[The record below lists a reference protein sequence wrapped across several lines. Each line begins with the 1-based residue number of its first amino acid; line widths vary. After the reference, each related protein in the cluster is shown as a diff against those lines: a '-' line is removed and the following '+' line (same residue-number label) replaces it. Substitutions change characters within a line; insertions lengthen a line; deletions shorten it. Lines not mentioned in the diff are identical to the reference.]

1 MDTSARSASLEP
13 SADHP
18 AFPVVGIGASAGGL
32 EAFTH
37 LFEHLPATTSMA
49 YVVIQH
55 LDPSHPSLLP
65 GLLSRITRMPVQEGY
80 DGLTVEPDHVYVMP
94 SNVDM
99 TIEQG
104 VLTLRPRTQH
114 NGQHFA
120 IDTFFRSLAHD
131 RQQRAIGVLL
141 SGTASDGTLG
151 LQAIKAAG
159 GITFAQDAHSAA
171 FPQMPQ
177 SAIDSGCVDRVL
189 PPEEIARELARLSVH
204 PYIVQSEEPT
214 ELPPDEEQS
223 LTALLRLLRTEKGV
237 DFLAYK
243 PATLKRRIQHRMAV
257 LHLDRLSDY
266 VAYLETHHDE
276 VEALYQNVLVH
287 VTSFFRDPDA
297 FDALGGLAFPAI
309 LEQHTSGDPIRVWV
323 SGCSTGEEAYS
334 LLICLREFLDE
345 RSLSI
350 PVQLFATDINPKALE
365 QARVGIYPAAALREV
380 SPRRLQQFFIP
391 VDRARRSYRIATALR
406 DRCIFALHN
415 VAKDPPFSHL
425 DLVSCRNLLIY
436 LKQDLQ
442 RKVLQTFHYALNPQ
456 GFLWLGTSESVGPQS
471 RLFAVVEL
479 HQKLYFKK
487 ASGRNF
493 PLSLIMSEETPP
505 VSNAEEGGTPMPEET
520 IKGGDLQQEADRLLL
535 ANYTPASVVIDADM
549 EILHVRGHT
558 SPYLELAPGKAGLNL
573 LNMVRDGLGLALRT
587 AVHAAGK
594 EHHLVTKDGLQVSA
608 PGATRQVR
616 ITVIPLKT
624 SSGGP
629 YFLVLFGEMPS
640 VAAAALPSTEEQAS
654 RSSRRGSSAQRIA
667 FLEQELSANRAE
679 MQTMLEE
686 RDAANEELQ
695 TAIEEIRAS
704 NEELQAINEELTTAN
719 TKLHSSNEQLR
730 SAQEYAGAIVET
742 VREPLVVL
750 SSDLRVQRA
759 NTAFYQFYRMMP
771 QDTEGHVLTELGS
784 GQWNIPQLRTL
795 LEQILATNQS
805 FSNYQL
811 EQTFPMI
818 GHKIMLLN
826 ARRLLRERE
835 RPDEP
840 LILLAM
846 EDISERREI
855 ERQKDAL
862 FGMVSHELKDPINNV
877 KLAVQLLE
885 RQLAETGYE
894 EATTLL
900 GKIKKQLDEFAR
912 LIDETLDVTAIEGG
926 TMPWHPATFAI
937 DGLVRETVEQV
948 EQSNP
953 DAHVLLE
960 NEVHTDVYGD
970 EERTR
975 QVFTNLLT
983 NALKYSSLTYPI
995 QVRLSTGEE
1004 DVIVSVQDHGVGIP
1018 KDQQA
1023 RLFER
1028 FYQDE
1033 NVGQPGVPG
1042 LGLGLYIAAEITKRQ
1057 GGRIWV
1063 ESEPGKGAIF
1073 SFTIPRRKAQESI

>member
-1 MDTSARSASLEP
+1 MDTTTACSASHEP
-13 SADHP
+13 SAGRP

-32 EAFTH
+32 EAFTQ
-37 LFEHLPATTSMA
+37 LFEHLPATTGMA

-65 GLLSRITRMPVQEGY
+65 GLLARITRMPVREGQ
-80 DGLTVEPDHVYVMP
+80 DGLTVEPDHVYVIP

-99 TIEQG
+99 TLEQG
-104 VLTLRPRTQH
+104 TLTLRPRTQRS
-114 NGQHFA
+114 GQHFA

-131 RQQRAIGVLL
+131 RQQQAIGVLL

-159 GITFAQDAHSAA
+159 GITFAQDAHTAA

-177 SAIDSGCVDRVL
+177 SAIAVGCVDRVL
-189 PPEEIARELARLSVH
+189 PPEETARELVRLSAH
-204 PYIVQSEEPT
+204 PYVAQPEELN
-214 ELPPDEEQS
+214 ELPPGEEQS

-243 PATLKRRIQHRMAV
+243 PATLKRRILHRMAV
-257 LHLDRLSDY
+257 QHLDRLADY
-266 VAYLETHHDE
+266 VAYLETHQDE
-276 VEALYQNVLVH
+276 VEALYQNVLIH

-297 FDALGGLAFPAI
+297 FDALRRLAFPAMV
-309 LEQHTSGDPIRVWV
+309 ERRAPGDPIRVWV
-323 SGCSTGEEAYS
+323 SGCSSGEEAYS

-345 RSLSI
+345 HTLSI
-350 PVQLFATDINPKALE
+350 PVQLFATDINQKALE
-365 QARVGIYPAAALREV
+365 QARVGIYPEAALHEV
-380 SPRRLQQFFIP
+380 SPKRLQQFFTP
-391 VDRARRSYRIATALR
+391 VDRARGSYRITTALR
-406 DRCIFALHN
+406 ERCIFALHN
-415 VAKDPPFSHL
+415 VAKDPPFSRL
-425 DLVSCRNLLIY
+425 DLASCRNLLIY

-456 GFLWLGTSESVGPQS
+456 GFLWLGASESVGPQS
-471 RLFAVVEL
+471 RLFTAVEPR
-479 HQKLYFKK
+479 QKLYLKK
-487 ASGRNF
+487 AAGWSF
-493 PLSLIMSEETPP
+493 PFSLIMSEKMP
-505 VSNAEEGGTPMPEET
+505 VSHTEEGGTLMPEET

-535 ANYTPASVVIDADM
+535 ANFTPASVVIDADM

-558 SPYLELAPGKAGLNL
+558 SPYLELASGKAGLNL

-587 AVHAAGK
+587 AVHAATK
-594 EHHLVTKDGLQVSA
+594 EHHLVTKEGLQVGA

-629 YFLVLFGEMPS
+629 YFLVVFGEMPP
-640 VAAAALPSTEEQAS
+640 VAAAALPLTGEQAG
-654 RSSRRGSSAQRIA
+654 RSSRRGPSAQRIA
-667 FLEQELSANRAE
+667 ILEQELAATRTE

-750 SSDLRVQRA
+750 SGDLRVQRA
-759 NTAFYQFYRMMP
+759 NTAFYQCFGMMP
-771 QDTEGHVLTELGS
+771 QDTEGRALAELGS
-784 GQWNIPQLRTL
+784 GQWNIQQLRTL
-795 LEQILATNQS
+795 LEQVLATNQS
-805 FSNYQL
+805 FSNYEVQ
-811 EQTFPMI
+811 QTFPMV
-818 GHKIMLLN
+818 GHKSMLLN

-835 RPDEP
+835 RPSEP

-855 ERQKDAL
+855 EQQKDVL
-862 FGMVSHELKDPINNV
+862 LGMVSHGLKDPITSV
-877 KLAVQLLE
+877 KLLAQLLE
-885 RQLAETGYE
+885 QRLAEAGNE

-900 GKIKKQLDEFAR
+900 GKMEKQLDEFAR
-912 LIDETLDVTAIEGG
+912 LIDEMLDVSALEGG
-926 TMPWHPATFAI
+926 AMPWHPTTFVI
-937 DGLVRETVEQV
+937 DGLVREVVAQLEQG
-948 EQSNP
+948 NP
-953 DAHVLLE
+953 TAQVLLE

-970 EERTR
+970 AERTR
-975 QVFTNLLT
+975 QVLTSLLT
-983 NALKYSSLTYPI
+983 NALKYSAPTDPI
-995 QVRLSTGEE
+995 QVRLSTKEE
-1004 DVIVSVQDHGVGIP
+1004 DVTVSVQDHGVGIP
-1018 KDQQA
+1018 KEQQA

-1028 FYQDE
+1028 FHQAD
-1033 NVGQPGVPG
+1033 NAGQAGVPR

-1073 SFTIPRRKAQESI
+1073 SFTIPRHKPQESI